1 MARKLQACKRVNH
14 GLQDTIMKH
23 SLILAAALIAAA
35 APATA
40 QELIINGGFETGDYT
55 GWSAN
60 VAAGS
65 NGGLT
70 VIGNGANA
78 PFSSNPTATNA
89 GGGSFVSMTDQGGPG
104 AYDLRQSFLVPL
116 GATSVIL
123 TADHVATDWSGAGPI
138 IDPIGLDYTGPANQH
153 ARVDLLVGTAALFST
168 APADILAT
176 FYLGVDAGTPAS
188 WTTSWTNDITAL
200 VTPGQSYIIR
210 FGQVDNQ
217 GFFNQGVD
225 NVSVFAA
232 GIPEP
237 ATWAMLITGFGLV
250 GFAARRRRTAFA

>member
-1 MARKLQACKRVNH
+1 MLKS
-14 GLQDTIMKH
+14 GLF
-23 SLILAAALIAAA
+23 AAALVAVA
-35 APATA
+35 APVTA
-40 QELIINGGFETGDYT
+40 QELITNGGFETGDYT
-55 GWSAN
+55 GWSTN
-60 VAAGS
+60 VQAGS
-65 NGGLT
+65 SGNLT
-70 VIGNGANA
+70 VIANGANG
-78 PFSSNPTATNA
+78 PISNSATQVNA
-89 GGGSFVSMTDQGGPG
+89 GGGAFVSMTDQGGPG

-123 TADHVATDWSGAGPI
+123 TFDHVATDWSGSGGI
-138 IDPIGLDYTGPANQH
+138 VDPIGLDFTGPANQH
-153 ARVDLLVGTAALFST
+153 ARVDLLVGTAAAFST

-188 WTTSWTNDITAL
+188 WTTSITNNITGF

-217 GFFNQGVD
+217 LFFNQGVD

-237 ATWAMLITGFGLV
+237 ATWAMLISGFGMI
-250 GFAARRRRTAFA
+250 GFAARRRRAIAA